1 MNLILFLFI
10 HKFKKLLV
18 DNKNSIYFNFFVPE
32 VIIDPNKYK
41 NPTKIEP
48 RFIYNMLYNLF
59 IKEDSIFLGD
69 TKIEIDN
76 IILFESTDETISLG
90 YQKEDTN
97 QYIKDYGS
105 ESIESLQKREY
116 YTLTFLYSKS
126 FNFMTRKYMKFQ
138 DVIGNVS
145 GFMELIFFQLNL
157 IFYFYNQFRLDKF
170 LSNKLINMNQLK
182 DLKSKNI
189 QRFLYELNNV
199 NPKIESKNNNNFVY
213 DIKDDKDIDISQIIN
228 NKISI
233 SERENILRLNKELT
247 INLNK
252 NQSEFVINDNNSDNN
267 IDESIKKT

>member
-1 MNLILFLFI
+1 
-10 HKFKKLLV
+10 
-18 DNKNSIYFNFFVPE
+18 
-32 VIIDPNKYK
+32 
-41 NPTKIEP
+41 
-48 RFIYNMLYNLF
+48 
-59 IKEDSIFLGD
+59 
-69 TKIEIDN
+69 
-76 IILFESTDETISLG
+76 
-90 YQKEDTN
+90 
-97 QYIKDYGS
+97 
-105 ESIESLQKREY
+105 
-116 YTLTFLYSKS
+116 
-126 FNFMTRKYMKFQ
+126 
-138 DVIGNVS
+138 
-145 GFMELIFFQLNL
+145 
-157 IFYFYNQFRLDKF
+157 
-170 LSNKLINMNQLK
+170 MNQLK